1 MAIITRTIRRPSKT
15 ERFAKWLEV
24 NMPLALLG
32 IVMGFAGGMFSM
44 VVFVGISEWIRIL
57 GG

>member
-32 IVMGFAGGMFSM
+32 IVMGFAGAGFAM